1 MVPRQGCS
9 GQKVREKEDGEA
21 HVALSMGVQG
31 LTMKAGI
38 GTCPPWIQEET
49 VEWSLLNSIKR
60 VLEIRLEGIFL
71 VGLDLKK
78 LLKM

>member
-1 MVPRQGCS
+1 
-9 GQKVREKEDGEA
+9 
-21 HVALSMGVQG
+21 
-31 LTMKAGI
+31 MKAGI

>member
-9 GQKVREKEDGEA
+9 GQKVREEEDGEA
-21 HVALSMGVQG
+21 HVALSVGVQG
-31 LTMKAGI
+31 LTMQAGI

-60 VLEIRLEGIFL
+60 VLEIGLEGIFL

>member
-1 MVPRQGCS
+1 
-9 GQKVREKEDGEA
+9 
-21 HVALSMGVQG
+21 
-31 LTMKAGI
+31 MKAGI
-38 GTCPPWIQEET
+38 GTCPPLIQEET

-60 VLEIRLEGIFL
+60 VLEIGLEGAFL